1 MLAFPMAAIAIAL
14 SKSLLTILNVS
25 YSTASSILVLF
36 ALDTLVVL
44 ISQFYGSLLMG
55 MERFDEEGKISL
67 SKLIRSKIFIVFT
80 VPYVQAAIGLP
91 LVYYIL
97 TQLAPAGSVQA
108 VSYVI
113 IINLIVHIATFIGL
127 YALMHRSVRI
137 YVAWGSVGKYLLAST
152 VAGAV
157 LYSLPQTTTLIATF
171 GKVAVGGATY
181 AALLLAID
189 ADARKL
195 VTQIW
200 TEIRITFGR
209 IGKKN
214 INQRYSA

>member
-1 MLAFPMAAIAIAL
+1 L

-25 YSTASSILVLF
+25 YSTASSILVLL

-55 MERFDEEGKISL
+55 LERFDEEGKISL
-67 SKLIRSKIFIVFT
+67 RKLVRSKIFMVFT
-80 VPYVQAAIGLP
+80 VPYIQAAIALP
-91 LVYYIL
+91 LVYYVL
-97 TQLAPAGSVQA
+97 TQSAPSGSVQA

-113 IINLIVHIATFIGL
+113 IINLIVHIATFTGL
-127 YALMHRSVRI
+127 YALMRRSVRMC
-137 YVAWGSVGKYLLAST
+137 VAWGSVGKYLLASI

-157 LYSLPQTTTLIATF
+157 LYTLPQTTTLIATF
-171 GKVAVGGATY
+171 GKVAIGGATY
-181 AALLLAID
+181 TALLLAID

-195 VTQIW
+195 VTQTW

-209 IGKKN
+209 TGKKEN
-214 INQRYSA
+214 INQSYSA